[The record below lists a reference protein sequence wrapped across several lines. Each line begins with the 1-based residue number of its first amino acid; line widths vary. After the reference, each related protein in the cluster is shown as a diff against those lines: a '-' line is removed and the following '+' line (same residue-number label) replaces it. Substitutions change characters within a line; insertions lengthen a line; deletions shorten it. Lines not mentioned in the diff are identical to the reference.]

1 MLKSQENIK
10 NPTVSAL
17 AAGQEG
23 PQGKEGERQTACWGE
38 GLRATQAKQSTCEDP
53 TVQGLPA

>member
-1 MLKSQENIK
+1 M
-10 NPTVSAL
+10 VSAL

-38 GLRATQAKQSTCEDP
+38 GLKAMQAKRSTGEDP
-53 TVQGLPA
+53 AVQGLPA